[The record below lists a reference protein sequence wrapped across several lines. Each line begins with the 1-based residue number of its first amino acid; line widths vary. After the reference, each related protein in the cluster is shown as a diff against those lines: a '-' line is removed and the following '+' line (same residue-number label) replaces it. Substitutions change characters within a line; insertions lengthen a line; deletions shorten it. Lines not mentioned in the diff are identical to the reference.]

1 MDAHLVKH
9 HADQFAAAFA
19 DIAGTIRFCERQI
32 WDASCDHT
40 MKEETEH
47 MLSSI
52 ARTLSLIVRLTDW
65 EVQEME
71 KLGIAAQEEI
81 DGMKRRVSA

>member
-9 HADQFAAAFA
+9 HADQFAGAFA
-19 DIAGTIRFCERQI
+19 DIAGTIRFCERQL
-32 WDASCDHT
+32 WDASCDHS
-40 MKEETEH
+40 MKPETEE
-47 MLSSI
+47 LLTAV
-52 ARTLSLIVRLTDW
+52 ARALSLILRLTDW

-81 DGMKRRVSA
+81 DGTKRRASA